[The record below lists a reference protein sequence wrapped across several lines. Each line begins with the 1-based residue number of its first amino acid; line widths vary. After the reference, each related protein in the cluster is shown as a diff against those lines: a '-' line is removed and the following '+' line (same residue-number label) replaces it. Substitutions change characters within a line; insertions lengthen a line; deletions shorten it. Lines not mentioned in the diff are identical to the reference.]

1 MRKVK
6 AIIERAGDG
15 SYSVYMDADDMSYL
29 ITGTG
34 KNAEEAINSFKT
46 NYDYLKKYRTLK
58 ISTEIIG
65 IIGDTVSQTFSK
77 ILQETIK
84 SVL

>member
-1 MRKVK
+1 MKRVK

-34 KNAEEAINSFKT
+34 KNAEHW
-46 NYDYLKKYRTLK
+46 
-58 ISTEIIG
+58 
-65 IIGDTVSQTFSK
+65 
-77 ILQETIK
+77 QECGG
-84 SVL
+84 SH